1 MSGGQGG
8 SDWGWGWGCV
18 HSRAGVMGGEK
29 YTETRGEEEMDSPSR
44 EGVVFVKM
52 PERQTPYDDWISSE
66 KSPNYHHLS
75 SPDIKRR
82 ENVSSQATPIR
93 VPSRATYQSTADCGY
108 GKLTFHRYRF
118 SSPYSPYNSFFS
130 PMKPKHT
137 YGRGSRARKN
147 SFLCVNYHKNKEK
160 NTLNKTDSSF
170 SSELFPARNLFSE
183 IASDDTHYSS
193 SFKKSDSD
201 ISNVE
206 SKKVFTLCT
215 PKHDDLDDSNTLS
228 ETTTNHSHHSNT
240 PKSTNFSSSPSLFS
254 SWEKQNTEE
263 RTTIEKSEFTLGDTK
278 MPLFKGN
285 IRKTDEKE
293 SRVRILD
300 IKSWYTGKFLEDST
314 NMQLMISKKGFAL
327 QKNGELLPY
336 HNYNANE
343 IRNIAYEFDQ
353 YGLLYIRLK
362 NRNAKLNGPGTEY
375 LIQVVTTQKLKSLRI
390 LQYSCPDVDLIELTP
405 EQAQKILSLKKSV
418 NPFKKKTSSPSD
430 HSINSNEIDTNSS
443 EISPYFFR
451 KPDESVPRVNSKL
464 LCISKKDEKT
474 SEKNEPRLIYPPVV
488 LYDDDIERLND
499 GEFLNDTIIDFYLKY
514 IQNKLLQDDPSK
526 IDESHIFNTFFY
538 KKLVDKD
545 RSGKKGGYQNV
556 KKWTSKTKIDVFAK
570 KYVVVPVNESLHWY
584 VAIICNLDTMPDK
597 HLVQNS
603 EENIESN
610 AGNEIFSFF
619 SPKKEMHI
627 NLSFYQNDKK
637 YNISN
642 SFSDFQ
648 KNKLIEEKDK
658 HGDTGINSQEIGL
671 KSFFENSQ
679 LSNLSRDASIL
690 KKHNQESI
698 EKSYTQLSKK
708 RGQHNITLRNLRDY
722 LYEEAKDKRGLELN
736 KSDIAGIH
744 ANVPQQSNYCDCGVF
759 LLHYVEQFLNDPD
772 RVLPL
777 ILNHHN
783 KTSISSDIKNLWGQE
798 KISSFRSQLRLLI
811 KHLQN
816 ESLIIPK
823 NNTDKTYL
831 NQDIIDDDSDELIM
845 YF

>member
-1 MSGGQGG
+1 MS
-8 SDWGWGWGCV
+8 
-18 HSRAGVMGGEK
+18 
-29 YTETRGEEEMDSPSR
+29 SPSQ
-44 EGVVFVKM
+44 EGVIFVKM
-52 PERQTPYDDWISSE
+52 PKERQTPYHEWISSE
-66 KSPNYHHLS
+66 KSPNCHHLS
-75 SPDIKRR
+75 PSDLKCH
-82 ENVSSQATPIR
+82 ENFSSHATPIR
-93 VPSRATYQSTADCGY
+93 VPSRATYQSTGDCGY

-118 SSPYSPYNSFFS
+118 SSPYSPYNSFVS
-130 PMKPKHT
+130 PIKAKQT
-137 YGRGSRARKN
+137 YGRRGRARKN
-147 SFLCVNYHKNKEK
+147 SFLSVNYLKNKEK
-160 NTLNKTDSSF
+160 NTLNKEESCF
-170 SSELFPARNLFSE
+170 SSEFSPTRNLFSE
-183 IASDDTHYSS
+183 IASDDTHLS
-193 SFKKSDSD
+193 SFEKSNSD
-201 ISNVE
+201 INNVE
-206 SKKVFTLCT
+206 SQKVFTLCT
-215 PKHDDLDDSNTLS
+215 PKHDNLDDSNMFH
-228 ETTTNHSHHSNT
+228 EIITNHLHHSNT
-240 PKSTNFSSSPSLFS
+240 PKSTNFSSSPSFS
-254 SWEKQNTEE
+254 TSWEKQNTEE
-263 RTTIEKSEFTLGDTK
+263 SKTMIEKSRFTLGDTK
-278 MPLFKGN
+278 ISFFKDN
-285 IRKTDEKE
+285 IRKKTDEKE
-293 SRVRILD
+293 SHVRILD

-375 LIQVVTTQKLKSLRI
+375 LIQIVTTQKLKSLRI

-405 EQAQKILSLKKSV
+405 EQAQKMLSLKKSV
-418 NPFKKKTSSPSD
+418 NPFKKKTLSPSY
-430 HSINSNEIDTNSS
+430 HLINSNEINTNAS
-443 EISPYFFR
+443 ETSPYFCQ
-451 KPDESVPRVNSKL
+451 KLDESVPRVNSKP
-464 LCISKKDEKT
+464 LCLSKKDEKT

-514 IQNKLLQDDPSK
+514 IQNKLFQKDPSK

-584 VAIICNLDTMPDK
+584 VAIICNLDTMSDK

-603 EENIESN
+603 EKNIESN
-610 AGNEIFSFF
+610 TRNEIFSFF
-619 SPKKEMHI
+619 SPKKEMFI
-627 NLSFYQNDKK
+627 NSSFYQNDKK

-648 KNKLIEEKDK
+648 ENELIEEKDK
-658 HGDTGINSQEIGL
+658 HRDTGIDSKETSF

-679 LSNLSRDASIL
+679 LSRLSKDISIL
-690 KKHNQESI
+690 KKHNQEKSI

-708 RGQHNITLRNLRDY
+708 SNIPIRKPVIIIFDSLGGQHNITLKNLRDY

-736 KSDIAGIH
+736 KADIAGIH

-759 LLHYVEQFLNDPD
+759 LLHYVEQFLNNPD

-798 KISSFRSQLRLLI
+798 KISSFRSELRLLI
-811 KHLQN
+811 KHLQS
-816 ESLIIPK
+816 ESLVIPK
-823 NNTDKTYL
+823 NNTDNAYL
-831 NQDIIDDDSDELIM
+831 NQEDIIDDDSDELIM